1 LRELADR
8 QLSRYCQHPPTWLTL
23 TDIPLI
29 TFDGVLSMQSELDR
43 IHPLVLAVDI
53 E

>member
-1 LRELADR
+1 M
-8 QLSRYCQHPPTWLTL
+8 SRYCQHPPTELTL

-29 TFDGVLSMQSELDR
+29 TFEGVLSMQSER
-43 IHPLVLAVDI
+43 ERMHPLVLAVDI